1 MNALTRPYRVAVR
14 PLHLE
19 SFDSYTTRLLTQ
31 NQEGPAQRQHLLRLA
46 RLDGATGPDTAL
58 WADIVEAKTG
68 RHLPPAETTPESDT
82 GSGRRSTSG
91 ALVRFLCTQCSN
103 GDTVFQLPHFAM
115 NVCLKHNRW
124 VGPGTMPDT
133 QLTVGSEVGS
143 AERKFRKLRAS
154 HLLSPAQF
162 ESLRRCVQPLSDRM
176 GASTIAECDAAVYP
190 TVIRLATIISTARFS
205 QEFFGPARS
214 YASAYRYLA
223 EQVAPYLP
231 HTRRRVTR
239 LLWLSFRSTFLSL
252 REAYEGITR
261 PQVGADDFT
270 IHPKV
275 ASSMTRP
282 IGPFESFAA
291 YLAPTGD
298 ERLDARTGD
307 RPDSYDRIK
316 NICRMG
322 HRLTKPLIRTCA
334 SSLTGTDNCRVC
346 MHREL
351 RPGTNDMGTTHPW
364 LGAQLHPTKNG
375 TITARDIFANSHIK
389 LVWTCEKDKR
399 HDFEATASNRAANGS
414 GCSVCLNRVIIIGVN
429 DLPTLFPR
437 VARDWHPTKNGKLS
451 VDAVAPGSN
460 ELVWW
465 LCPGGHTYRMTVGT
479 RTRGADC
486 HYCAKKGDG
495 ARSLTVARPDLAA
508 EMHRTKNG
516 LLTPDDVTIGSRKDI
531 VWRCPNDHD
540 YTQRPER
547 RNAGY
552 GCSIC
557 SGRKLEAG
565 VNDIQT
571 RYPEI
576 STEWHSWK
584 NGAIE
589 PCDLV
594 PGNRKFWWKCTAAGH
609 VHEQNVPH
617 RVETGGCSLC
627 APADRI
633 AYNVAR

>member
-1 MNALTRPYRVAVR
+1 MNALTHPYRVDVR

-19 SFDSYTTRLLTQ
+19 SLDSYTTRLLTR
-31 NQEGPAQRQHLLRLA
+31 NQETPAQRQHLLRLA
-46 RLDGATGPDTAL
+46 RLDGATGPDTTL

-68 RHLPPAETTPESDT
+68 RQLPPAETTPESVT
-82 GSGRRSTSG
+82 GLGRHSTSG
-91 ALVRFLCTQCSN
+91 TPIRFLCTRCSN

-124 VGPGTMPDT
+124 VGPGTIPAT
-133 QLTVGSEVGS
+133 QVTVGADIAA
-143 AERKFRKLRAS
+143 AERKFRKLLAS
-154 HLLSPAQF
+154 NALTPAQY
-162 ESLRRCVQPLSDRM
+162 EALLRCLQPLRKEM
-176 GASTIAECDAAVYP
+176 QASTIAEGDAVLYP
-190 TVIRLATIISTARFS
+190 TVIRLATIISTVRFS
-205 QEFFGPARS
+205 QEFFDPTRS
-214 YASAYRYLA
+214 YGNAYRYLA
-223 EQVAPYLP
+223 EQVAPHLP
-231 HTRRRVTR
+231 RSRRKVTR
-239 LLWLSFRSTFLSL
+239 LLWLSFRSTFLTL
-252 REAYEGITR
+252 RETFDGTTPGSLDGDFAVR
-261 PQVGADDFT
+261 PE
-270 IHPKV
+270 V
-275 ASSMTRP
+275 AATLTRP
-282 IGPFESFAA
+282 IGPYESFAA

-298 ERLDARTGD
+298 ERLDARTAD
-307 RPDSYDRIK
+307 RPDSYDKLK

-322 HRLTKPLIRTCA
+322 HRLTKPLARTNA
-334 SSLTGTDNCRVC
+334 STLTGTDNCRVC

-351 RPGTNDMGTTHPW
+351 RPGVNDMETTHPW

-375 TITARDIFANSHIK
+375 NITARDIFAGSHLK
-389 LVWTCEKDKR
+389 LVWKCDKDER
-399 HDFEATASNRAANGS
+399 HHFEATASNHAAGGS
-414 GCSVCLNRVIIIGVN
+414 GCSVCLHRVIIIGVN
-429 DLPTLFPR
+429 DLPTLFPL
-437 VARDWHPTKNGKLS
+437 VARDWHPTKNGNLS
-451 VDAVAPGSN
+451 VFAVAPGSN

-465 LCPGGHTYRMTVGT
+465 LCPREHTYRMTVGT
-479 RTRGADC
+479 RTRGAGC

-495 ARSLTVARPDLAA
+495 ARTLTVARPDLAA

-516 LLTPDDVTIGSRKDI
+516 TLTPDDVTIGSRKDI

-557 SGRKLEAG
+557 SGRKLHVG
-565 VNDIQT
+565 VNDIRT
-571 RYPEI
+571 RYPEV

-617 RVETGGCSLC
+617 RVETGGCPLC
-627 APADRI
+627 DPADRI
-633 AYNVAR
+633 AYNIAR